1 MRRSLA
7 RLERA
12 SVEEVVAFQ
21 ERRLRWLVR
30 WCAVGSPFYRDWFA
44 RSGVDPREIRSL
56 EDLGR
61 LPLLDRAELMAE
73 PERFC
78 VYPRRLMWPARSSG
92 TSGRV
97 VTVYRTAGSSAFE
110 LSALERQWGWFGVPP
125 RPRSLLLRSNDPD
138 TEGTGVLARE
148 VRGAGHLVVSSFRLT
163 ADRLPGLLREIRA
176 FGPQVVEGWPSSITI
191 LASLLAEAGER
202 LPVAGVITSSEV
214 MSARQRELMREVF
227 GGPVID
233 HYGQTERVAMA
244 GGCEAGGYHEFPD
257 YGIVE
262 LLPVPGQ
269 SERWEIVGTPLHNWG
284 FPLLRYRTGD
294 EVGPLPSG
302 WCPCG
307 RSFRLLGEVDG
318 RVEDAFTAA
327 DGRPLPLPAT
337 VVDDLVGLREAQVAQ
352 LAPGRFEVRLVP
364 APGCDL
370 DAARRQATHNVEK
383 YFGPDQDVT
392 FRVLDR
398 IPRSPSG
405 KLKAAIRLDDPAHLL
420 PEDHG
425 VRD

>member
-1 MRRSLA
+1 L
-7 RLERA
+7 
-12 SVEEVVAFQ
+12 
-21 ERRLRWLVR
+21 
-30 WCAVGSPFYRDWFA
+30 G
-44 RSGVDPREIRSL
+44 
-56 EDLGR
+56 DLGL
-61 LPLLDRAELMAE
+61 LPLLDRAELMGE

-78 VYPRRLMWPARSSG
+78 AYPRRLMWPAHSSG

-97 VTVYRTAGSSAFE
+97 VTVYRTPGSSAFE
-110 LSALERQWGWFGVPP
+110 LSALQRQWGWFGVPD

-138 TEGTGVLARE
+138 AAGTGVLARE
-148 VRGAGHLVVSSFRLT
+148 VPGAGQLVVSSFRLT

-176 FGPQVVEGWPSSITI
+176 FDPQVVEGWPSSISI

-214 MSARQRELMREVF
+214 ISVQQRVLMGEVF
-227 GGPVID
+227 KGPVID

-244 GGCEAGGYHEFPD
+244 GVCEAGKYHEFPD

-262 LLPVPGQ
+262 LLPVADQP
-269 SERWEIVGTPLHNWG
+269 ERWEIVGTPLHNWG
-284 FPLLRYRTGD
+284 FPLFRYRTGD
-294 EVGPLPSG
+294 EVGPLPVG
-302 WCPCG
+302 GCACG
-307 RSFRLLGEVDG
+307 RSFRLLGEIDG
-318 RVEDAFTAA
+318 RVEDAFTAG
-327 DGRPLPLPAT
+327 DGRPLPLPHT
-337 VVDDLVGLREAQVAQ
+337 VIKNLLGCQEVQVAQ
-352 LAPGRFEVRLVP
+352 LAPGRFEFRLVP
-364 APGCDL
+364 GPDCDL
-370 DAARRQATHNVEK
+370 DAVRRQATHNVDK
-383 YFGPDQDVT
+383 YFGPDQIVT